1 MAELPQVLHRYQQA
15 FSQGSIE
22 SIKRCYASDVIY
34 FDPLYGY
41 LHGDQVG
48 YMWAS
53 KFAEFATYTISTGE
67 LADQG
72 DGYYNMKYD
81 IAYTSRSQ
89 MSIKMAVQ
97 CFFKIDDERIVE
109 QSEAF
114 SVHELLR
121 QERGLIGHLMGWN
134 RMMQQSRKNKAR
146 RMLLNFM
153 ST

>member
-1 MAELPQVLHRYQQA
+1 MTELPQVLSRYQHA
-15 FSQGSIE
+15 FSEGSVE
-22 SIKRCYASDVIY
+22 SIKRCYAADVIY

-53 KFAEFATYTISTGE
+53 KFDEFATFTISTGE
-67 LADQG
+67 VADQG
-72 DGYYNMKYD
+72 DGYYKMKYD

-97 CFFKIDDERIVE
+97 CFFKIDDER
-109 QSEAF
+109 
-114 SVHELLR
+114 
-121 QERGLIGHLMGWN
+121 
-134 RMMQQSRKNKAR
+134 MMQQSRKNKAR